1 MLSNDYKHYTD
12 DYAGTAMGKQQLTSN
27 VTVGL
32 LQLSKYSEKYYYYV
46 SAGLSNT
53 AVSLNSVHDN
63 YCIPVAFYGGNYAI
77 NSKHSFSLN
86 GLFTHTLFE
95 PSEKNSMVV
104 PTSFLRQLVVIQILS
119 Q

>member
-63 YCIPVAFYGGNYAI
+63 YCIPVAFMEEIMPLIASI
-77 NSKHSFSLN
+77 LFVKWS
-86 GLFTHTLFE
+86 FTHTLFE
-95 PSEKNSMVV
+95 PSE
-104 PTSFLRQLVVIQILS
+104 RILWLFRHLF
-119 Q
+119 